1 MRGFNWSINPTSL
14 LPGRQARSQPL
25 RDELGKERPITE
37 CAPRAG
43 VEDLIIVPL
52 VLIALAISKLLKAV
66 FSILIYVLDY
76 AFPILLQ
83 LMRIPLLTA
92 RLVGDGMELF
102 LEGVVQCLPM
112 STAKREAWRARVR
125 QQWIWFRR
133 NISYQAFEHALHE
146 AFEAGMAWV
155 FRKCRRL
162 TPGGALLVV
171 ALALLWLP
179 VSFGTATALHAT
191 LIAQAKSL
199 PAWMQLL
206 HPFATFMAKSKL
218 LVLPVYPAAWPQ
230 AKQHPIVQRFLQ
242 FCGYC
247 MSLGILQKVQ
257 YRYQQTERGATVV
270 ANSVG
275 RAAVRIGLADR
286 FKAISVPL
294 TDMLTWRP
302 RPWPDFMLRLLETF
316 SGAPLVSSIM
326 DRYFAR
332 YGRVYSRP
340 PSEQVRGLFER
351 WSIKFSADYYEA
363 KDRGQG
369 RNGPRLG

>member
-1 MRGFNWSINPTSL
+1 L
-14 LPGRQARSQPL
+14 H
-25 RDELGKERPITE
+25 DELGHERPVAE
-37 CAPRAG
+37 RPPSAG
-43 VEDLIIVPL
+43 IEDLVIVPL
-52 VLIALAISKLLKAV
+52 VVIALAISKLLKAV
-66 FSILIYVLDY
+66 LSILIYVLDY

-102 LEGVVQCLPM
+102 LEAVLQCLPV
-112 STAKREAWRARVR
+112 SSAKRDAWRARVR

-133 NISYQAFEHALHE
+133 NISYQAFEQALHH

-162 TPGGALLVV
+162 TPSGALLV
-171 ALALLWLP
+171 LAIAFLWLP
-179 VSFGTATALHAT
+179 VSFGTATALHAI

-206 HPFATFMAKSKL
+206 HPFATVIAKSKL

-230 AKQHPIVQRFLQ
+230 AKEHPIVQRFFQ

-247 MSLGILQKVQ
+247 MNLDILCKAR
-257 YRYQQTERGATVV
+257 YRYRQTERGAAVV

-275 RAAVRIGLADR
+275 RAAVRIGLADWL
-286 FKAISVPL
+286 KAMWVPL
-294 TDMLTWRP
+294 TDMLTWIRK
-302 RPWPDFMLRLLETF
+302 PWPDVMLRLLETF
-316 SGAPLVSSIM
+316 SGGPLVSSIM

-332 YGRVYSRP
+332 YGSVYSTR

-351 WSIKFSADYYEA
+351 WSIKFSADYYDT
-363 KDRGQG
+363 KDREEG
-369 RNGPRLG
+369 RNGPRWG